1 MAWKGNQKRVAAGKK
16 GGRPK
21 KKLIVATEAVTI
33 DDDVGDEEMADVE
46 QPAAVEKAAAEKE
59 AAEEQPACGL
69 LALPWEWWEVAVVL
83 QRRPL
88 LQARFLGLVGM
99 TCKLLHEELDTVYLS
114 PGTTVRQQSPTAL
127 RQHSDSTPTA
137 PTAPTIDSSDSSDRV
152 RQHYDSK
159 NARDH
164 VYTLS

>member
-1 MAWKGNQKRVAAGKK
+1 MSHSQVPMAWKGNQKRVAAGKK

-33 DDDVGDEEMADVE
+33 DDDVRDEEMADVE

-99 TCKLLHEELDTVYLS
+99 TCKLLHEELDTVYEPNSL
-114 PGTTVRQQSPTAL
+114 GRLINTQVR
-127 RQHSDSTPTA
+127 
-137 PTAPTIDSSDSSDRV
+137 RV
-152 RQHYDSK
+152 
-159 NARDH
+159 
-164 VYTLS
+164 